1 MSSATAPTTSS
12 APTYTRR
19 FLLQAGAVSLAATAG
34 LGLAPRRAR
43 AQEPA
48 DIPAIVAGMT
58 RRQKI
63 CQMLMPDFRQWTV
76 DGTLADLTELPDEVA
91 DLIDTY
97 DFGGVILFANNV
109 KETDQTLKLTM
120 DMQAAA
126 LRNSAGTAFGDI
138 PLLLTIDQEGGIVY
152 RLGSGTAL
160 PGNMACGSTRDTS
173 DARQCGEVIGRELAA
188 LKLNV
193 NFAPVFDVNNNP
205 NNPVIGLRSFSSD
218 PELVAELG
226 IPMMRGIQAQR
237 VACAAKHFPGH
248 GDAGTDSHT
257 GLPRI
262 DKSKAELEALEFIP
276 FRAAIDAGVDMVMTA
291 HIQYPQVETTKVS
304 SADPATGDIELP
316 ATLSPVFMTKILRD
330 EFGFAGVAVT
340 DALNMDAIA
349 KNFGYID
356 AVKRTF
362 KAGVDIALMPVTL
375 RSAADTPKLEQLV
388 SELEAD
394 AELTDERL
402 DTSVTRILTL
412 KRNRG
417 ILDYGNGLGTYEE
430 NLAQA
435 RQQVGSAENRAIER
449 EVAADAVCVVKNE
462 GGVLPMRPK
471 AGSHVL
477 LVAAWANER
486 PGMELS
492 MRRLQAEGVLDA
504 GVTFESMDYAE
515 SFDDPDAAV
524 SAISEKV
531 AQASHVVVISEIGSA
546 KNLDP
551 DLKSGSSAYVPTRV
565 VRAANATGVPVAVLS
580 ISKPYDVAVY
590 PEAAAVAAAF
600 GNKGMDPT
608 EGLAPTAAF
617 GPNVPAG
624 VEVIFGG
631 HAAGGKLPVDVFAT
645 KRVDGTAQI
654 DTSQVIYPI
663 GTGLVYDKISG
674 PGADTSALAAL
685 IAKVERDIVP
695 NKARYTATSY
705 AAFEQALAAA
715 RSARD
720 SGTATQQK
728 VDAAQAALETAVA
741 GLVAIDDGAGTGN
754 GSSSGNESGS
764 GNRTPAKPSAGTLPR
779 TGDASGL
786 AAAAAVAGAAAIGY
800 GAWHKAE
807 QQ

>member
-1 MSSATAPTTSS
+1 
-12 APTYTRR
+12 
-19 FLLQAGAVSLAATAG
+19 
-34 LGLAPRRAR
+34 
-43 AQEPA
+43 
-48 DIPAIVAGMT
+48 
-58 RRQKI
+58 
-63 CQMLMPDFRQWTV
+63 MLMPDFRQWTV
-76 DGTLADLTELPDEVA
+76 DDTLVDLTQLPDEVA

-226 IPMMRGIQAQR
+226 IPMMQGIQAQQ

-291 HIQYPQVETTKVS
+291 HIQYPQVETTKVP
-304 SADPATGDIELP
+304 SADPTTGDIELP

-330 EFGFAGVAVT
+330 EFGFTGVSVT

-375 RSAADTPKLEQLV
+375 RSAADIPKLEQLV
-388 SELEAD
+388 SALEGD
-394 AELTDERL
+394 AELSDERL
-402 DTSVTRILTL
+402 NTSVTRILTL

-417 ILDYGNGLGTYEE
+417 ILNYANELGTFEE
-430 NLAQA
+430 NLARA
-435 RQQVGSAENRAIER
+435 RQQVGSDENRTIER
-449 EVAADAVCVVKNE
+449 EVAADAICVVKNE

-471 AGSHVL
+471 AGAHVL

-524 SAISEKV
+524 SAISEKI

-551 DLKSGSSAYVPTRV
+551 DLKTRQQRLRPHPRGARSQRGRRARGGAEYLQALRRRGLSRSRRRRRGVRQQGHGPHRGSGTDRGVRPQRTR
-565 VRAANATGVPVAVLS
+565 RR
-580 ISKPYDVAVY
+580 
-590 PEAAAVAAAF
+590 
-600 GNKGMDPT
+600 
-608 EGLAPTAAF
+608 
-617 GPNVPAG
+617 
-624 VEVIFGG
+624 GG
-631 HAAGGKLPVDVFAT
+631 HLRRACGGRQAAGR
-645 KRVDGTAQI
+645 RVRHE
-654 DTSQVIYPI
+654 
-663 GTGLVYDKISG
+663 TGG
-674 PGADTSALAAL
+674 RHGADRYESGGLPHRHGPR
-685 IAKVERDIVP
+685 IRQGVGPRCRHERPGGPDR
-695 NKARYTATSY
+695 A
-705 AAFEQALAAA
+705 
-715 RSARD
+715 
-720 SGTATQQK
+720 SGTRHRSEQG
-728 VDAAQAALETAVA
+728 ALHRDELR
-741 GLVAIDDGAGTGN
+741 GF
-754 GSSSGNESGS
+754 
-764 GNRTPAKPSAGTLPR
+764 R
-779 TGDASGL
+779 
-786 AAAAAVAGAAAIGY
+786 AGARRRT
-800 GAWHKAE
+800 E
-807 QQ
+807 RTR

>member
-1 MSSATAPTTSS
+1 MSSATAPATSS
-12 APTYTRR
+12 APTYMRR
-19 FLLQAGAVSLAATAG
+19 HLLQAGAVGLAATAG
-34 LGLAPRRAR
+34 LGLAPRPAR

-48 DIPAIVAGMT
+48 DIPTIVAGMT

-76 DGTLADLTELPDEVA
+76 DGALVDLTQLPDAVA

-126 LRNSAGTAFGDI
+126 LRNTSGTAFGDI

-226 IPMMRGIQAQR
+226 IPMMQGIQAQQ

-291 HIQYPQVETTKVS
+291 HIQYPQAETTKVP
-304 SADPATGDIELP
+304 SADPAAGDIELP

-375 RSAADTPKLEQLV
+375 RSAADIPKLEQLV
-388 SELEAD
+388 SALEGD
-394 AELTDERL
+394 AELSDERL

-412 KRNRG
+412 KHNRG
-417 ILDYGNGLGTYEE
+417 ILNYANDLGTYEE
-430 NLAQA
+430 NLARA

-449 EVAADAVCVVKNE
+449 EVAADAICVVKNE
-462 GGVLPMRPK
+462 GGALPMRPK
-471 AGSHVL
+471 AGAHVL

-492 MRRLQAEGVLDA
+492 MRRLLAEGVLDA
-504 GVTFESMDYAE
+504 GVTFESVDYAE
-515 SFDDPDAAV
+515 SYDDPDAAV
-524 SAISEKV
+524 SAIGEKI

-565 VRAANATGVPVAVLS
+565 VRMSNAAGVPVAVLS

-645 KRVDGTAQI
+645 KRVDSTVQI
-654 DTSQVIYPI
+654 DTSQVVYPI
-663 GTGLVYDKISG
+663 GTGLVYDKVSG
-674 PGADTSALAAL
+674 PGADMSALAAL
-685 IAKVERDIVP
+685 IAQVERDIVP
-695 NKARYTATSY
+695 NKARYTAASY
-705 AAFEQALAAA
+705 AAFEQALDTA
-715 RSARD
+715 RGVRD
-720 SGTATQQK
+720 GEDATQQE

-741 GLVAIDDGAGTGN
+741 GLVPVGGAGTGS
-754 GSSSGNESGS
+754 GSSSGDESNS
-764 GNRTPAKPSAGTLPR
+764 GNRKPAKPSAGTLPR
-779 TGDASGL
+779 TGDTSGL
-786 AAAAAVAGAAAIGY
+786 AAAAVAGAAAIGY
-800 GAWHKAE
+800 GAWHEAD